1 MIIVDCIQ
9 GTEEWA
15 QCRLGIPTSSEFSK
29 IITPAKGEYSSQATG
44 YMHKLI
50 AESLTGKEATGFMS
64 EWMERGKEMEAE
76 ARNWYEIDHG
86 DVRQVG
92 FVYRDERKDTGCSPD
107 GLMEDRGLEIK
118 CVSPGIMVG
127 YMLDGGMVREYIPQV
142 QGSMYVTGLLRWDFL
157 VYHPDFKPILI
168 TVERDKEYLSKLEMY
183 LARFNKERTEKLNR
197 LKEDA

>member
-197 LKEDA
+197 LKEAI